1 VDLELSTRTLD
12 DYVVAELRGELDFN
26 SAPALE
32 EGLLAILAQRGTRI
46 ILDLSDLAFMDA
58 AGLRVIL
65 ATGRRAALLGGTLSL
80 AAPQQ
85 IVARILQV
93 TDLDQRF
100 AIFPTVQEAAAS
112 HQAPAHTTLPGAPA
126 SGAAH
131 VRRIADQPTAR
142 DRHRNPH
149 STHGFFRTG

>member
-26 SAPALE
+26 TAPALKE
-32 EGLLAILAQRGTRI
+32 DLLAILAQRGTRI
-46 ILDLSDLAFMDA
+46 ILDLSALAFMDA

-65 ATGRRAALLGGTLSL
+65 AAGRRASLLGGTLSL

-93 TDLDQRF
+93 TGLDQRF
-100 AIFPTVQEAAAS
+100 AIFPTVAEAAAA
-112 HQAPAHTTLPGAPA
+112 HQAPSHPAPSVTPA
-126 SGAAH
+126 GGAAR
-131 VRRIADQPTAR
+131 VGRIPDLPTTR
-142 DRHRNPH
+142 NRHRNPQPPQRSFH
-149 STHGFFRTG
+149 TG